1 MPMYRGM
8 GHLTEG
14 AIVADNAFLKSEG
27 DEEQTSIGAENPP
40 VSIVRECISD
50 GEGVVI
56 SSLTPR

>member
-1 MPMYRGM
+1 MHRGM

-14 AIVADNAFLKSEG
+14 AIIDNAFLKSEG

-50 GEGVVI
+50 AEGGAI
-56 SSLTPR
+56 SPLTLR